1 MKSRAG
7 RGNFSLGTMMM
18 ALPMETVAPRTDTME
33 RRGLVS
39 GRTTPTTPKASGVER
54 AEPV

>member
-7 RGNFSLGTMMM
+7 RGNFSLGTMTT
-18 ALPMETVAPRTDTME
+18 ALPTETVAPRTDTME

>member
-7 RGNFSLGTMMM
+7 RGNLSLGTMMI

-39 GRTTPTTPKASGVER
+39 GRTTPTTPTASGAER